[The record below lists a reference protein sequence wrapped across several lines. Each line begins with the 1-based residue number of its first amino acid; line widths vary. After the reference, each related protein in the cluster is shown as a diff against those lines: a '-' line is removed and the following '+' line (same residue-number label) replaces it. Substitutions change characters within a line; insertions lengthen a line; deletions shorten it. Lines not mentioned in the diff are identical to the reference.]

1 MRAYSAAPAA
11 AAALEP
17 RARSPAARRARRVV
31 DAAAAAPRRALF
43 DALRSPAARRAR
55 RIAAAAA
62 AAGPRRALF
71 DALLDA
77 ARREALPAARDLL
90 DPLLGRGAPAGALPP
105 TVAPEAL
112 ADDDSRFVTVDG
124 LRVHYKEAAAP
135 AASSSS
141 SSADAPTIVMIHG
154 LNGSTFSWRHIL
166 RDLSHRTGLR
176 GIAFDRPPFGLTER
190 PEAFGGVGDAL
201 AYDPYSNAGAAR
213 LLESLLAA
221 LGAHGPVVLVG
232 HSAGAIVSMEFHA
245 RRPERVAGL
254 ALVAPA
260 LPTTPANDF
269 ARRATFGTQLRLVA
283 TRATLASDAAG
294 LAYVRRQLLRRA
306 DEVAAGGLGIA
317 LRAGEDTEAVAEGYL
332 KPIRA
337 HGWDSGYLQMMRA
350 FSLGGAF
357 DYGEVAAP
365 ALVLGGAQD
374 EGLRGGVLALGELL
388 AARQDAATRRVEL
401 DCGHSPMDE
410 RPEELVDAL
419 AEFIADAVLGSSSSS
434 E

>member
-1 MRAYSAAPAA
+1 MRASNAAPAGPNA
-11 AAALEP
+11 ATPVP
-17 RARSPAARRARRVV
+17 RDRPPAARRARRV
-31 DAAAAAPRRALF
+31 
-43 DALRSPAARRAR
+43 
-55 RIAAAAA
+55 AAAA

-141 SSADAPTIVMIHG
+141 SSADAPTIVLIHG
-154 LNGSTFSWRHIL
+154 LNGSTFSWRHVL
-166 RDLSHRTGLR
+166 GDLSRCTGLR
-176 GIAFDRPPFGLTER
+176 VLAFDRPPFGLTER

-221 LGAHGPVVLVG
+221 LGAHGQVVLVG

-260 LPTTPANDF
+260 LPANDF
-269 ARRATFGTQLRLVA
+269 ARRVTFGTQLRLVA

-317 LRAGEDTEAVAEGYL
+317 LRDGEDAAAVAEGYTR
-332 KPIRA
+332 PIRA
-337 HGWDSGYLQMMRA
+337 HGWDKGYLQMIRA
-350 FSLGGAF
+350 FSLGGSF
-357 DYGEVAAP
+357 DYGAVAPP

-388 AARQDAATRRVEL
+388 AAREGAATRRVEL

-410 RPEELVDAL
+410 RPEELVNEL
-419 AEFIADAVLGSSSSS
+419 VSFIAEVVLGGGSSG